1 MSFMAV
7 SEVRTPLI
15 YSPLQTDLVTDIG
28 GTLFGSWLRYVILA
42 SIVLSQMG
50 FVSAY
55 IIFVAQSLQVRYST
69 LYMKITNDFAT
80 GIRRGC

>member
-1 MSFMAV
+1 MLFMAV
-7 SEVRTPLI
+7 LEVCTPLI
-15 YSPLQTDLVTDIG
+15 YSPLQTDLATDIG

-80 GIRRGC
+80 GICRGC